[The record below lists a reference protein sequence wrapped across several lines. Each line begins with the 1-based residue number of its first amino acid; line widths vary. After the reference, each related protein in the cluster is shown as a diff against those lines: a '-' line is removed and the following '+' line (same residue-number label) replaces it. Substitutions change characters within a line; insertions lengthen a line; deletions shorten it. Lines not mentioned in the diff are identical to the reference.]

1 MLNMKIE
8 NSTYSLYPIM
18 YYIDRTSVF
27 VSFHLKHTNTRRR
40 RVEQKIITNNS
51 NFNFFYI
58 LLLIFIECVYNGI

>member
-1 MLNMKIE
+1 MDMLNMKIE

-40 RVEQKIITNNS
+40 RVEQKIITKHDRIS
-51 NFNFFYI
+51 IFF
-58 LLLIFIECVYNGI
+58 IFYF